1 MAAPSARSSRAKRP
15 GSGATAPDVAGSA
28 ADERLDEPFGELL
41 DGEVVGGAAA
51 EEEPIPEEGPLSPS
65 QAQRALIEALD
76 AGEPWYPALLRMI
89 ARWVAPEEELDG
101 ERYHYLI
108 GGEAFDWLLL
118 AQRLLDETGER
129 VPEAERE
136 MLLRFGV
143 APGGEDEEA
152 FEQGIGPAKHRA
164 HLNFQYGVVVEE
176 ALLLAA
182 ELELRKAG
190 RLSRVAERDADI
202 AAYER
207 VYARSLEE
215 LRAIYRL
222 ETGADLGERVSLA
235 ELREF
240 TYWCS
245 KYRVQNGEPERV
257 ASDTRKALA
266 LLSQMA
272 LRRGSPAARVT
283 SEHARGPIIDE
294 AGADASEDSGRP
306 AVPPRPGGN
315 GRRAPQPN
323 RRRGSEPVR
332 PPRSRSR

>member
-1 MAAPSARSSRAKRP
+1 MATRTPRPPRSKRATKHA
-15 GSGATAPDVAGSA
+15 ATAGAPAGA
-28 ADERLDEPFGELL
+28 EPFDDPL
-41 DGEVVGGAAA
+41 DGEVIGEAPDDD
-51 EEEPIPEEGPLSPS
+51 EPIPEEGPLSPT
-65 QAQRALIEALD
+65 QGERALIADLD
-76 AGEPWYPALLRMI
+76 AGEPWHPALLRVI

-118 AQRLLDETGER
+118 AQRLLDAAGER

-136 MLLRFGV
+136 TLLRFGV
-143 APGGEDEEA
+143 SPGDEDEEA
-152 FEQGIGPAKHRA
+152 FERGIGPAKHRA

-190 RLSRVAERDADI
+190 RPSRAADRDADF

-207 VYARSLEE
+207 VYGRPFEE
-215 LRAIYRL
+215 LRAIYRQ
-222 ETGADLGERVSLA
+222 ETGAALGERVRLA

-272 LRRGSPAARVT
+272 LRRGTPAARAT
-283 SEHARGPIIDE
+283 GERARGPIIDE
-294 AGADASEDSGRP
+294 AGDDASEGGART
-306 AVPPRPGGN
+306 ATPRPGGN
-315 GRRAPQPN
+315 GRRAPRPD
-323 RRRGSEPVR
+323 RRRGAAPAR
-332 PPRSRSR
+332 PPGSP

>member
-1 MAAPSARSSRAKRP
+1 MATRSPRPPRANRATRRAASTSRPDANAEP
-15 GSGATAPDVAGSA
+15 FDATAEGPLDAEVIDGA
-28 ADERLDEPFGELL
+28 ADD
-41 DGEVVGGAAA
+41 
-51 EEEPIPEEGPLSPS
+51 EPIPEEGPLTPS
-65 QAQRALIEALD
+65 QAERALIADLD
-76 AGEPWYPALLRMI
+76 AGQPWYPALLRVV
-89 ARWVAPEEELDG
+89 ARWVAPEEEVDG

-118 AQRLLDETGER
+118 AQRLLDAAGDR

-136 MLLRFGV
+136 ALLRFGV
-143 APGGEDEEA
+143 PPGGEDEEA

-164 HLNFQYGVVVEE
+164 HLNYQYGVVVEE

-182 ELELRKAG
+182 EQELRKAG
-190 RLSRVAERDADI
+190 RLSRSADRDADF

-207 VYARSLEE
+207 VYGRPFEE

-222 ETGADLGERVSLA
+222 EAGADLGERVSLA

-245 KYRVQNGEPERV
+245 KYRVQSGEPELV

-272 LRRGSPAARVT
+272 LRRGAPAARSGVAT
-283 SEHARGPIIDE
+283 AGSSVIDE
-294 AGADASEDSGRP
+294 SGESAPERP
-306 AVPPRPGGN
+306 SRETLPPRPGGN
-315 GRRAPQPN
+315 GRRAPRPE
-323 RRRGSEPVR
+323 RRRGS
-332 PPRSRSR
+332 PPPARSKSARS

>member
-1 MAAPSARSSRAKRP
+1 MATRTPRPPRTKRAKGRAEAP
-15 GSGATAPDVAGSA
+15 TAETPL
-28 ADERLDEPFGELL
+28 EGEF
-41 DGEVVGGAAA
+41 DAPVEGEVVDQAADDD
-51 EEEPIPEEGPLSPS
+51 EPIPEEGPLSPA
-65 QAQRALIEALD
+65 QAERALLADLD
-76 AGEPWYPALLRMI
+76 AGEPWYPALLRVI
-89 ARWVAPEEELDG
+89 ARWVAPEEELGG

-118 AQRLLDETGER
+118 AQRLLDAAGDR
-129 VPEAERE
+129 VAEVERE
-136 MLLRFGV
+136 TLLRFGL
-143 APGGEDEEA
+143 APGGEDEET

-190 RLSRVAERDADI
+190 RLSRVADRDADF

-207 VYARSLEE
+207 VYGRPFEE

-222 ETGADLGERVSLA
+222 ESGADLGERVSLA
-235 ELREF
+235 DLREF

-245 KYRVQNGEPERV
+245 KYRVQSGEPERV

-272 LRRGSPAARVT
+272 LRRGTPASRAGGER
-283 SEHARGPIIDE
+283 ARGPVIDE
-294 AGADASEDSGRP
+294 SGDDASDSSAR
-306 AVPPRPGGN
+306 AATTPRPGGN
-315 GRRAPQPN
+315 GRRAPRPD
-323 RRRGSEPVR
+323 RRRGSAPAR
-332 PPRSRSR
+332 PQRSR